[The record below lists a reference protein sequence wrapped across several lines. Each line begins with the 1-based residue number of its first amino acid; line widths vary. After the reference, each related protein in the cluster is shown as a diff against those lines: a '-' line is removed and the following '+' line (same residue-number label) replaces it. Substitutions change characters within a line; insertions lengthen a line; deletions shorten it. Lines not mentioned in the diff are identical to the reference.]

1 MKKTKILKLAC
12 TVLAALTVMLPVC
25 TAVNLPDMI
34 DPIESVV
41 RLGKFSSKI
50 DPTIP
55 FDEGCVVVYLS
66 KPASE
71 TSPYNKL
78 TVKDLPFLELESVE
92 YVPTHTDYRAPD
104 IYLLNLKNPGRRE
117 VAEAIVAL
125 ENNYENIAAMDNLIV
140 NMVVPC
146 PAISP
151 KYDYLDVGGKF
162 TRNEYKTRYDF
173 ICPEFD
179 INEFSVEFSKE
190 PDVPLSEFPEI
201 VFPEITAEID
211 KVAKYGNNY
220 YTVYLKS
227 MEEVLPYHETME
239 EQLMRVYKAV
249 AALNHRAEDD
259 IKKIHFP
266 NFEFNEGQL
275 PYSECNVYDY
285 TREDWFASAVNYVIN
300 WNLMQP
306 EVFSIKGP
314 VTIKNTW
321 NGEEVVYV
329 ESDDLKIYQ
338 HNFYPEMGMT
348 RAMLVTVLFRIS
360 NYPYVNAGNVFSDV
374 PDDQW
379 YSEAVKWAY
388 ENDIIEGV
396 GDEKFAPDREITRE
410 EFVTIMYRYHTEWN
424 DSPVRYRTDFTG
436 FSDSSAVSDWAHEG
450 MAWAVGNHL
459 IEGRDGNL
467 IASSATITRA
477 EAAKIIM
484 RYDDYTPKA

>member
-1 MKKTKILKLAC
+1 MKKTKILKLMC
-12 TVLAALTVMLPVC
+12 VLLAALTLTIPVC
-25 TAVNLPDMI
+25 TAVNLPDMT

-55 FDEGCVVVYLS
+55 FDEGCVVVYLA
-66 KPASE
+66 KPVSDK
-71 TSPYNKL
+71 SPYNKL

-249 AALNHRAEDD
+249 AALNHRAKDD

-266 NFEFNEGQL
+266 NFEFYEGQL
-275 PYSECNVYDY
+275 PYSKCNVYDY

-306 EVFSIKGP
+306 EVFRIKGP

-348 RAMLVTVLFRIS
+348 RAMLVTVLYRMANPENNKSTHNFT
-360 NYPYVNAGNVFSDV
+360 DV
-374 PDDQW
+374 PEGKW
-379 YSEAVKWAY
+379 YSDAVAWAASNGIVNGITST
-388 ENDIIEGV
+388 E
-396 GDEKFAPDREITRE
+396 FAPDNDITRE
-410 EFVTIMYRYHTEWN
+410 QMSLVFYRFAKMKGYETE
-424 DSPVRYRTDFTG
+424 DKADLSVFTDADEISEWALDAIEWANKTG
-436 FSDSSAVSDWAHEG
+436 LVNGINENTLF
-450 MAWAVGNHL
+450 
-459 IEGRDGNL
+459 
-467 IASSATITRA
+467 
-477 EAAKIIM
+477 
-484 RYDDYTPKA
+484 PKASTTRVQIAKVLMCFCENLAK